1 MKIAAHITSYLREKE
16 TLGLVEILL
25 AIKPEI
31 SKIYLVDNSE
41 GKITYSISHPKVKI
55 KYLDKNYGTAVAIN
69 ESIQQAIED
78 KIDWLWLFDD
88 DSRPNSDSLVSLI
101 EIIKIINTDNT
112 VIVSMPYITENIA
125 DEYHIMHFPHKIC
138 RNRMVRVPI
147 KEEDF
152 KKGFVY
158 CDLVITSGS
167 LLNIN
172 LLKDNNIRM
181 SAELFLDCVDYDFCY
196 QLIKKN
202 FKIICTLNTYF
213 RHRLGVP
220 RIFLKREIYGG
231 SPERYR
237 SIIRNHF
244 VFFRYYLKAD
254 LFFIFRM
261 AFWIAI
267 TAFCESL
274 IVKDFKFKRLITC
287 FKGLSETEKLAQ
299 KLKYR
304 YCE

>member
-41 GKITYSISHPKVKI
+41 GKIKYSISHPKVNI

-88 DSRPNSDSLVSLI
+88 DSRPNSDSLASLV
-101 EIIKIINTDNT
+101 EIITVINTNDT
-112 VIVSMPYITENIA
+112 VIVSMPYITEKIIDDYYA
-125 DEYHIMHFPHKIC
+125 MYLPHKVYN
-138 RNRMVRVPI
+138 NRMIRI
-147 KEEDF
+147 KTKEEDF
-152 KKGFVY
+152 KKGFIY
-158 CDLVITSGS
+158 CDLIITSGS
-167 LLNIN
+167 LLNVN
-172 LLKDNNIRM
+172 LLKDCNIRM
-181 SAELFLDCVDYDFCY
+181 PEELFLDCVDYEFCY
-196 QLIKKN
+196 QLRKNN
-202 FKIICTLNTYF
+202 FKIVCALNTYF
-213 RHRLGVP
+213 RHHLGVP
-220 RIFLKREIYGG
+220 RIFLKREICGD

-237 SIIRNHF
+237 SISRNHF
-244 VFFRYYLKAD
+244 VFFRHYLKAD
-254 LFFIFRM
+254 LFFIFTM
-261 AFWIAI
+261 VFWIMI

-274 IVKDFKFKRLITC
+274 IVKDFKFKRLIAC
-287 FKGLSETEKLAQ
+287 FKGLSETKKLAQ

-304 YCE
+304 YSE